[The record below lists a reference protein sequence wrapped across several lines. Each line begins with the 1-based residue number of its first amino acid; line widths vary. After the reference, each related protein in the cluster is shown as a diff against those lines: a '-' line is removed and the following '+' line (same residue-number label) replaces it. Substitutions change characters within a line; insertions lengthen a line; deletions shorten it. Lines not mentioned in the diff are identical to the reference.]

1 VHREHAILNADRCRV
16 FGRFD
21 AGQFW
26 PRSQQVRASQ
36 GRIPAEP
43 RSQAVEHILDSAR
56 ISPDPKRNALAFLFV
71 LCPLARIAGDLAG
84 VREAAADLAPTPD
97 GRTNLTL
104 AMAVQPQGFAAN
116 MMLGVALKTMPNV
129 ERQVVEGIEATL
141 TDLATELAKPES
153 EWDPAAWKPPS
164 LQR

>member
-1 VHREHAILNADRCRV
+1 MPPVEPGTQAASMLGISGPVGVEIVDKGPNRIELRT
-16 FGRFD
+16 
-21 AGQFW
+21 
-26 PRSQQVRASQ
+26 SQ
-36 GRIPAEP
+36 GRIRA
-43 RSQAVEHILDSAR
+43 
-56 ISPDPKRNALAFLFV
+56 
-71 LCPLARIAGDLAG
+71 
-84 VREAAADLAPTPD
+84 EAAADLAPTPD

-141 TDLATELAKPES
+141 TDLATELAKPDS
-153 EWDPAAWKPPS
+153 DWDPAAWKPPT